1 MFKIRIISFM
11 ALLML
16 LNSCKDEINSN
27 IPTVSF
33 NVTINTTRPEYAALL
48 GDGQSITLPAYDN
61 YGRRAGYAGLV
72 IVKSSFS
79 SSGFYAFDRCCT
91 FNPSEIHQ
99 VDADGALAVC
109 PVDSSVFV
117 LIDGSGIPSS
127 GPATLPLRRY
137 NVSVSGNELSVYQY
151 AN

>member
-11 ALLML
+11 VVLMFL
-16 LNSCKDEINSN
+16 SSCKDEINSN

-33 NVTINTTRPEYAALL
+33 NVTINLTRPEYAALL
-48 GDGQSITLPAYDN
+48 GDGQSITLPTYDN

-72 IVKSSFS
+72 IIKSSFS
-79 SSGFYAFDRCCT
+79 NSGFYAFDRCCT
-91 FNPSEIHQ
+91 HNPNEAHQ
-99 VDADGALAVC
+99 VNADGALAVC

-117 LIDGSGIPSS
+117 LIDGSGIPST